1 MNTKTNQ
8 IIHVLMIDDDEDE
21 FVITRDLL
29 SDLGEGYRLSWF
41 DTFEKG
47 MSEILKDDYTV
58 CLLDF
63 NLGAESGIDFL
74 EEAVSR
80 DCQIPIILLTG
91 QGDYQVDVA
100 AMKAGA
106 SDYLDKRQLS
116 PPILER
122 AIRYAIER
130 KKSEDKIRF
139 LAYYDQLTRLPNRML
154 FSDRLK
160 TAFAA
165 ARRHGRMCAVM
176 FLDIDNFKW
185 INDTLGHSLGDFLI
199 QEVAN
204 RLLSVLRREDSIAR
218 GRFDPMLDT
227 VARFGGDEFTVLLNE
242 IKGPST
248 ASLVAERIRH
258 SLLTPMALEG
268 HELTVTV
275 SIGISIYP
283 TDGDDVET
291 VMKNADIAMYKSKSV
306 GKDNFQYFDPAMNA
320 SALQRL
326 AVENELRRALKQ
338 DEFVLYYQPIIHLKT
353 GRVASA
359 EALIRWRHPK
369 RGTVPPMEFIPIAE
383 EAGLIYDIGL
393 KVFDLLKRD
402 LSLWRRND
410 LRPKVAVNISPK
422 QLSEKNLLPA
432 VRSFVNDTGVEPGQL
447 TLEITESG
455 IIHNLEEAR
464 EVVDEIKQ
472 EGIRIALDD
481 FGAGHT
487 SFVLLRQMPFDILK
501 IDRSLITKVL
511 TDQGDATIV
520 ESLIAIGRSMSIEVI
535 AEGIEEEAQRDLL
548 REKGCVWGQGFL
560 FSDPLPME
568 EFTKLLK
575 RETNPPGEKDRG

>member
-1 MNTKTNQ
+1 MNLDTDQT
-8 IIHVLMIDDDEDE
+8 IHVLMIDDDEDE

-47 MSEILKDDYTV
+47 MSEIVKDDYSI

-74 EEAVSR
+74 EEAMSR
-80 DCQIPIILLTG
+80 RCQIPIILLTG
-91 QGDYQVDVA
+91 RGDYKIDVA

-130 KKSEDKIRF
+130 KKSEDRIRF
-139 LAYYDQLTRLPNRML
+139 LAYYDQLTHLPNRML
-154 FSDRLK
+154 FYDRLK

-165 ARRHGRMCAVM
+165 ARRHDQMCAVM

-185 INDTLGHSLGDFLI
+185 INDTLGHSRGDLLI

-204 RLLSVLRREDSIAR
+204 RLLSTIRREDAIAD
-218 GRFDPMLDT
+218 GNIDVMLDT
-227 VARFGGDEFTVLLNE
+227 VARLGGDEFTVLLNE
-242 IKGPST
+242 ITEPSS
-248 ASLVAERIRH
+248 ASLVAERIRR
-258 SLLTPMALEG
+258 SLATPMVLEG
-268 HELTVTV
+268 HELSVTV

-283 TDGDDVET
+283 TDGGDVET
-291 VMKNADIAMYKSKSV
+291 VMKNADIAMYKSKSM
-306 GKDNFQYFDPAMNA
+306 GKDNFQYFDPEMND
-320 SALQRL
+320 SALKRMS
-326 AVENELRRALKQ
+326 VENELRRALKQ
-338 DEFVLYYQPIIHLKT
+338 DEFVLYYQPIIDLKT
-353 GRVASA
+353 DRVAAA
-359 EALIRWRHPK
+359 EALIRWQHPQ
-369 RGTVPPMEFIPIAE
+369 RGVILPTEFIPIAE

-402 LSLWRRND
+402 LASWRRDD
-410 LRPKVAVNISPK
+410 LRPTVAINISPK
-422 QLSEKNLLPA
+422 QLSEKSLVPT
-432 VRSFVNDTGVEPGQL
+432 VKRFVSETGVAPGQL

-464 EVVDEIKQ
+464 AVVDEIKQ
-472 EGIRIALDD
+472 AGIRIALDD
-481 FGAGHT
+481 FGSGYT

-501 IDRSLITKVL
+501 IDRSLITKVP
-511 TDQGDATIV
+511 TDAADATIV
-520 ESLIAIGRSMSIEVI
+520 ESLIAIGRSMRIEVI

-548 REKGCVWGQGFL
+548 EQKGCERGQGFL
-560 FSDPLPME
+560 FSHPLPME
-568 EFTKLLK
+568 EFTKLLR
-575 RETNPPGEKDRG
+575 RESAPPGDE